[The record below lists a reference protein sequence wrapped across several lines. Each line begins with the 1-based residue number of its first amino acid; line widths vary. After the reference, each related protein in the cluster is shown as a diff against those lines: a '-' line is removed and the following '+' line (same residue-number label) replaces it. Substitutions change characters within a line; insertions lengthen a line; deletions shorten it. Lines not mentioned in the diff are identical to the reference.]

1 MFLTSIIVA
10 VTGMVKEVAV
20 ESSVRSEYT
29 PILNLEFVWSNKMRA
44 TGAEVTILR
53 LKAYPQAGDC
63 TTVIVLYY

>member
-53 LKAYPQAGDC
+53 LKA
-63 TTVIVLYY
+63 